1 MVRRSC
7 LMVSIG
13 VCVLCLLLVT
23 ACGKKT
29 SEEKAA
35 EALAEKMLEQG
46 TGKDVDV
53 NIQGENIAI
62 KGEGFKAEITQTTDW
77 PSDMFADVARF
88 KAGTVENVI
97 KDNLGGTQKF
107 TIYLKNFDG
116 GAVKKYEETL
126 KAKGWQSTFMQMG
139 EGGLINARKGQLVMN
154 FAFNTQSRDGTFIVY
169 TAKE

>member
-7 LMVSIG
+7 LMGFLG
-13 VCVLCLLLVT
+13 VCILCLLLVS

-35 EALAEKMLEQG
+35 EAVAEKILEQG

-53 NIQGENIAI
+53 DIQGENIAI
-62 KGEGFKAEITQTTDW
+62 KGEGFKAEIKETTDW

-88 KAGTVENVI
+88 TAGKVEHVI
-97 KDNLGGTQKF
+97 KDNAGGMQKF
-107 TIYLKNFDG
+107 TIYLKNFDDE
-116 GAVKKYEETL
+116 AVKKYEETL

-139 EGGLINARKGQLVMN
+139 EGGLLNAQKGALVMN
-154 FAFNTQSRDGTFIVY
+154 FAFNTQSRDGTLIVY